1 MLCIIINVL
10 LSVERGAS
18 DLSVALLSENDCI
31 FKGGPGIFIF
41 KNATARRCEASGFYE
56 EFLGTDMDTAGRK
69 HFVKYLHS
77 NEEMRWCFFLLL
89 KFFASSARRNIHE
102 AVLDAAVERI
112 RL

>member
-18 DLSVALLSENDCI
+18 DLSVALLSENYCI

-77 NEEMRWCFFLLL
+77 NEEMRWCFSCF
-89 KFFASSARRNIHE
+89 
-102 AVLDAAVERI
+102 
-112 RL
+112 